1 MKANRE
7 NGIALITALLVLM
20 LISSIIVGFCWLVMT
35 DQAMG
40 GYTNRRETAFYGAE
54 AGMEKLTADLNNL
67 FSQNYAP
74 SAAEVNALTTFASDP
89 VLPGVAYIDPAIG
102 TVGSGYEIG
111 FPKDGNG
118 NPQAT
123 NLTINAGPYQGMV
136 GLVTPYTLT
145 VISSSTTGSEVKLQR
160 TVQTVGIPLF
170 QFGIFSQT
178 DLSFFAGPDFNFGG
192 RVHTNGNLWLAEGG
206 GTLKLG
212 DKVTAV
218 GEVIRTNLSNTW
230 PTATGYTG
238 TVDILTAPGTYRA
251 MGMADGSLV
260 GNFGTGANPG
270 WQNISI
276 GTYNGY
282 VRDGDLS
289 LPTYTGKNSTGA
301 TTLNITIATPQLG
314 GTPIDLIRRP
324 VANELTTAPGKLGER
339 YFSAAS
345 LRILLSDNAADI
357 TGLPCETPTNPI
369 DLSLMTGPVGTWA
382 DLSVI
387 PVKTAATT
395 EAGGAGTSLVPLAA
409 SGANPAATAYN
420 TNDGYWIPTKAPII
434 KGFIKIEAQTTYG
447 TPCGTYKDV
456 TAEILGLGYAGKN
469 INSSK
474 TYTTY
479 GASFLPALPAKQIAT
494 QVGSGTT
501 CADPNPNAVIRL
513 ERVRDNPSTGTAGDY
528 CGTIAVTALQPSD
541 FWPNAL
547 FDPREGNPR
556 DYCPDGTGGAC
567 KQSPTLG
574 GVMYYV
580 ELDVN
585 NLSRWFTGKI
595 GTSGASTKDNSA
607 SPNDFTV
614 FFSDRRGNY
623 YGGAAPA
630 SGWPPQSP
638 SGNETG
644 EYGWNDT
651 VTPSSQ
657 YGCPNGTVGG
667 VPDQGEDID
676 APQDTTVQTY
686 GALAA
691 QAPYPYPAT
700 YPLTLGPAPYKVG
713 QLFVAL
719 SNFGT
724 FSKASG
730 AFTKNWECKDP
741 PYVTYSCPTCTGT
754 IPTIWPWWYVNNG
767 QEARENPALFFRR
780 ALKIVNG
787 STLNLGVCPS
797 GVNCGLS
804 IASENP
810 VYLQGDYNAPGGAFT
825 TPYAASAI
833 VADAFTFLSD
843 NWNDVNSFSSTY
855 DTAWRSGTATA
866 YRVAVAAGKGLSFPN
881 PTAYTTYQ
889 DFGTDG
895 GVHNFLRY
903 IENWGGQLS
912 YRGSIISLYYNRQGT
927 GVYKCCTTVYSPPTR
942 GYNFDTDFLTPNL
955 LPPHT
960 PMFRAINT
968 IGFTEYVLPN

>member
-1 MKANRE
+1 VKANRE

-35 DQAMG
+35 DQAEG

-74 SAAEVNALTTFASDP
+74 SSAEVNAIAAFGNDP
-89 VLPGVAYIDPAIG
+89 TIPGVQYIDPAIG
-102 TVGSGYEIG
+102 TAGSGYEIG
-111 FPKDGNG
+111 FPVDGNG
-118 NPQAT
+118 NPLAT
-123 NLTINAGPYQGMV
+123 NLTINSGPYQGMV

-145 VISSSTTGSEVKLQR
+145 VISSSVAGSEVKLQR

-206 GTLKLG
+206 GTLTLG

-230 PTATGYTG
+230 PTSNGYTG
-238 TVDILTAPGTYRA
+238 VVDILTAPGTYRA
-251 MGMADGSLV
+251 MAMTEGSLV
-260 GNFGTGANPG
+260 GTLGSAANTG

-282 VRDGDLS
+282 VRDGDIDP
-289 LPTYTGKNSTGA
+289 PTYTGVNSTGA

-314 GTPIDLIRRP
+314 GTPVDLIRRP
-324 VANELTTAPGKLGER
+324 IAGELASAPGKLGER

-345 LRILLSDNAADI
+345 LRILLSDNPADI
-357 TGLPCETPTNPI
+357 TGLPCETATNPI
-369 DLSLMTGPVGTWA
+369 DLSLMTQKVSNWTDA
-382 DLSVI
+382 TI
-387 PVKTAATT
+387 TPVKTASSET
-395 EAGGAGTSLVPLAA
+395 GGAGSSLIPLAA
-409 SGANPAATAYN
+409 SGATGAAYST
-420 TNDGYWIPTKAPII
+420 TDGYWIPQNAPII

-447 TPCGTYKDV
+447 VPCGTYKDV
-456 TAEILGLGYAGKN
+456 TAEILGLGYVGKN
-469 INSSK
+469 INSST
-474 TYTTY
+474 TYPTY
-479 GASFLPALPAKQIAT
+479 GASVLPSLPGAQVAT
-494 QVGSGTT
+494 QVGAGTT

-513 ERVRDNPSTGTAGDY
+513 ERVRDNPSTGTTDP
-528 CGTIAVTALQPSD
+528 CGTKNPQNLLPSD
-541 FWPNAL
+541 VWPNAL

-567 KQSPTLG
+567 NQSPTLG

-580 ELDVN
+580 ELDAN
-585 NLSRWFTGKI
+585 NLARWFTGVI
-595 GTSGASTKDNSA
+595 GTSGTSTKDPAA

-614 FFSDRRGNY
+614 YFSDRRGNY
-623 YGGAAPA
+623 NGFGAPA
-630 SGWPPQSP
+630 SGWPPVSP

-644 EYGWNDT
+644 EYGWNDRIN
-651 VTPSSQ
+651 PGSQ
-657 YGCPNGTVGG
+657 YGCPNNTL
-667 VPDQGEDID
+667 DTGEDFD
-676 APQDTTVQTY
+676 TPQDATVQTY

-691 QAPYPYPAT
+691 QAPYPAGP
-700 YPLTLGPAPYKVG
+700 YPLTSSPTTYKVG
-713 QLFVAL
+713 QLYAAL

-724 FSKASG
+724 FANASG
-730 AFTKNWECKDP
+730 AFAKNWQCGDP
-741 PYVTYSCPTCTGT
+741 AYATYTCPVACTGAV
-754 IPTIWPWWYVNNG
+754 PTIWPGWYIKNG
-767 QEARENPALFFRR
+767 QEARENTALFFRR

-787 STLNLGVCPS
+787 GTLNLGTCPS

-804 IASENP
+804 IASETP
-810 VYLQGDYNAPGGAFT
+810 VYLQGDYNAPGGAFVA
-825 TPYAASAI
+825 PYVAAAI
-833 VADAFTFLSD
+833 VADSFTFLSD
-843 NWNDVNSFSSTY
+843 NWNDVNSFWSTY
-855 DTAWRSGTATA
+855 NTAGRNGTSTA
-866 YRVAVAAGKGLSFPN
+866 YRVAIAAGKGISFPN

-903 IENWGGQLS
+903 VEGWNGTLS
-912 YRGSIISLYYNRQGT
+912 YRGSVISLYYNRQGS
-927 GVYKCCTTVYSPPTR
+927 GVYKCCTTVYGPPTR